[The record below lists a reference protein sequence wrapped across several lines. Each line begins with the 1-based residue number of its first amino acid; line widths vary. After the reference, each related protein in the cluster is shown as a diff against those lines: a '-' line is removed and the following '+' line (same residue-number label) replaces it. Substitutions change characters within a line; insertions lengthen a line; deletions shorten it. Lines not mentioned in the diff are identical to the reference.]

1 MPKKYHI
8 HPKPTPLEMDYVFK
22 FKIMRGENC
31 INCGKCTKVCIYEAH
46 KRRKD
51 DPRKMADPNT
61 VVCRNCFR
69 CIQECPRGALEKSL
83 HQDFLNIGGSYWK
96 PDMFIT
102 LWKQAEDG
110 KVPVTGAGYRGPF
123 TGTGFD
129 GMWTDMSEIVRP
141 TRDGIHGREYIN
153 TSVELGRKL
162 NHLSF
167 GDDDRLLSIVHDTI
181 DIPIPILFDI
191 PDPGLGPNVK
201 VALVKAAAE
210 LGTCIVIPAAE
221 ISPDMEK
228 YIKNVIPLVSH
239 KEIDQYRLLL
249 ERARLVAVEYTEEL
263 LNSFPSVRERIKKI
277 SKALTIV
284 RIPAGK
290 DVETAV
296 SRFAHNGAEI
306 IHIVAD
312 YRGREADDS
321 HGAQG
326 GSQPRLIK
334 DIIRAVHLR
343 LVEERIRDEVTI
355 LASGGIAMAE
365 HVPKAMLCGADL
377 TAIDIPLLIAVGARL
392 YEEPEKILLLPEG
405 LEKIPV
411 KIVVQR
417 IINLMGAWHSQI
429 LEMMGAMG
437 IREARRLRGETGRAI
452 FFDEID
458 NDTFG
463 KIFKNREAAKA

>member
-8 HPKPTPLEMDYVFK
+8 ETKATPLDLEYIFK
-22 FKIMRGENC
+22 FKIVRGENC
-31 INCGKCTKVCIYEAH
+31 INCGRCTKVCIYEAH
-46 KRRKD
+46 KRGKE

-83 HQDFLNIGGSYWK
+83 DKDFLKIGGSFWK
-96 PDMFIT
+96 ADMLIT

-110 KVPVTGAGYRGPF
+110 NVPVTGAGYRGPF
-123 TGTGFD
+123 TGAGFD

-141 TRDGIHGREYIN
+141 TRDGIHGREYIS

-162 NHLSF
+162 NHLAF
-167 GDDDRLLSIVHDTI
+167 DEKGRLLSAVHDTV

-191 PDPGLGPNVK
+191 PERGLKPNVK
-201 VALVKAAAE
+201 IALVTAAAK
-210 LGTCIVIPAAE
+210 LGTCIILPAAY
-221 ISPDMEK
+221 ITADVEK
-228 YIKNVIPLVSH
+228 YSKNVIPYISH
-239 KEIDQYRLLL
+239 GDLDFHQALIKK
-249 ERARLVAVEYTEEL
+249 APMVAIKYTDEL
-263 LNSFPSVRERIKKI
+263 LTEFEAVKGKIKEMG
-277 SKALTIV
+277 KALTIV
-284 RIPAGK
+284 RVPAVR
-290 DVETAV
+290 DVETIVAKL
-296 SRFAHNGAEI
+296 AKAGAEI

-312 YRGREADDS
+312 YRGREIDDS
-321 HGAQG
+321 
-326 GSQPRLIK
+326 SNRPLRLIR

-343 LVEERIRDEVTI
+343 LVDEKIRDEVTLI
-355 LASGGIAMAE
+355 ASGGIAMAE

-377 TAIDIPLLIAVGARL
+377 TAVDLPLLIALGARL
-392 YEEPEKILLLPEG
+392 FEEPEKWLVFPEG

-411 KIVVQR
+411 PIVTQR

-452 FFDEID
+452 FFEEID
-458 NDTFG
+458 QDTFG
-463 KIFKNREAAKA
+463 KLFKEREAASV